1 MVSLKDK
8 FFGCIAG
15 CHIASSMGAVVEGM
29 KWQDIEAR
37 YGFVDD
43 LLPYEHYWNGWK
55 REAGTTEDG
64 VERQK
69 LMITAIARKGDRVNA
84 EDIRAVWLTD
94 IRHKV
99 GGLISEPFEDTL
111 LAIAKT
117 GIPATDLGRY
127 CDYAGLNS
135 FARACHPIGLINA
148 GDVKGAIEDVLQ
160 CGQLYQTPNSR
171 GLKWACVTGV
181 AIAEATKR
189 DATVDSVIG
198 AIFDNCDKDLVV
210 SEIDRMLKY
219 TSDCSTIQQMR
230 SKLDGIYCG
239 EGMPYPFSYANEVVT
254 KGVCIFSMVKGDT
267 KDAILAGVNMGR
279 DTDCVAAVAA
289 GISGALTGGSSI
301 PASWIEKV
309 DHATSVNPYTNSKR
323 TLQESSDVL
332 YDAYVRRLD
341 RLESYAGAMRY

>member
-99 GGLISEPFEDTL
+99 GGLIS
-111 LAIAKT
+111 
-117 GIPATDLGRY
+117 
-127 CDYAGLNS
+127 
-135 FARACHPIGLINA
+135 
-148 GDVKGAIEDVLQ
+148 
-160 CGQLYQTPNSR
+160 
-171 GLKWACVTGV
+171 
-181 AIAEATKR
+181 
-189 DATVDSVIG
+189 
-198 AIFDNCDKDLVV
+198 
-210 SEIDRMLKY
+210 
-219 TSDCSTIQQMR
+219 
-230 SKLDGIYCG
+230 
-239 EGMPYPFSYANEVVT
+239 
-254 KGVCIFSMVKGDT
+254 
-267 KDAILAGVNMGR
+267 
-279 DTDCVAAVAA
+279 
-289 GISGALTGGSSI
+289 
-301 PASWIEKV
+301 
-309 DHATSVNPYTNSKR
+309 
-323 TLQESSDVL
+323 
-332 YDAYVRRLD
+332 
-341 RLESYAGAMRY
+341 